1 MLYLLTQHSQWNR
14 RHHPYL
20 LCTCHRGDG
29 VKDESH
35 KCMWLSNEEQ
45 INLFDR
51 SNRRWAK
58 KREQV
63 GDTNYTQSMHRDW
76 IDENNKGVSHF
87 GVDPYS
93 LPRHN
98 LRFDIFHMKCSITKK
113 LMTYLRLFIL
123 NQSIDI
129 VLNFAKVL
137 STFWNNFLMFIWQ
150 NNKAFTLFQGRE
162 VSLFIENIPKI
173 VAFLQ
178 ENIVV

>member
-1 MLYLLTQHSQWNR
+1 MGTEKPNLIFPAVKDYFDHQRECYNKGTVIKGVRVGNTTDCDLSFYDLHDGKMLYLLTQHSQWNR

-20 LCTCHRGDG
+20 LCTCYRGDG

-45 INLFDR
+45 INLVDR
-51 SNRRWAK
+51 SNHRWAK

-87 GVDPYS
+87 GVDSYS

-98 LRFDIFHMKCSITKK
+98 LRFDIFHMKCSVTKK
-113 LMTYLRLFIL
+113 LMTYL
-123 NQSIDI
+123 
-129 VLNFAKVL
+129 
-137 STFWNNFLMFIWQ
+137 
-150 NNKAFTLFQGRE
+150 
-162 VSLFIENIPKI
+162 
-173 VAFLQ
+173 
-178 ENIVV
+178 

>member
-1 MLYLLTQHSQWNR
+1 MLYLITQHAQWNR

-20 LCTCHRGDG
+20 LCTCHRGDD
-29 VKDESH
+29 VKDEIH

-76 IDENNKGVSHF
+76 IDEKNKGVSHF

-98 LRFDIFHMKCSITKK
+98 LRFDIFHMKCSITKM

-129 VLNFAKVL
+129 VLKFAKAL
-137 STFWNNFLMFIWQ
+137 LTFWNDFLMFIWQ
-150 NNKAFTLFQGRE
+150 NQ
-162 VSLFIENIPKI
+162 V
-173 VAFLQ
+173 Q
-178 ENIVV
+178 YQ